1 MEVTTVKY
9 APKKV
14 FILDNG
20 IYTELSYE
28 EFCSLQENDASYADK
43 FFIPLHGML
52 MEVTEET
59 YRDFYKAG
67 RRQKYIDERSVENG
81 DFSYD
86 MLTTDD
92 FNGEDILI
100 DTSQEIDEAVVH
112 KIMLDKLRDSL
123 VLLSDD
129 EQKLINALFF
139 RNFSER
145 EWSAETGIP
154 QKTINDRKR
163 RILIKL
169 KKLLES

>member
-1 MEVTTVKY
+1 MKY

-14 FILDNG
+14 FVLDNG
-20 IYTELSYE
+20 SYTELSYE
-28 EFCSLQENDASYADK
+28 KFCSHKENDVSYVDK

-67 RRQKYIDERSVENG
+67 LVRN
-81 DFSYD
+81 
-86 MLTTDD
+86 
-92 FNGEDILI
+92 IL
-100 DTSQEIDEAVVH
+100 
-112 KIMLDKLRDSL
+112 M
-123 VLLSDD
+123 
-129 EQKLINALFF
+129 NALFF
-139 RNFSER
+139 RKLSER

>member
-1 MEVTTVKY
+1 MKY

-14 FILDNG
+14 FVLENG
-20 IYTELSYE
+20 NYIEITYE
-28 EFCSLQENDASYADK
+28 EFCHRKQTDASYADK
-43 FFIPLHGML
+43 HFIPLYGML
-52 MEVTEET
+52 MEVSQKDYT
-59 YRDFYKAG
+59 DFYRNK
-67 RRQKYIDERSVENG
+67 RRQKYIDERSVVND

-100 DTSQEIDEAVVH
+100 DTSQKIDEAVIH
-112 KIMLDKLRDSL
+112 KIMLDKLHDSL

-139 RNFSER
+139 RKLSER

-154 QKTINDRKR
+154 QKTINDRKS

-169 KKLLES
+169 KKLLEN